1 MNKKLKRLLG
11 VILAMT
17 FSFSLIACSNSNTGE
32 KNKKEVKKVEAMSK
46 ENKEIKNDTNKEF
59 EDKDAE
65 KKLNKKEKE
74 EKKNN
79 EVNDKQY
86 KLYFADEQCEK
97 LVAEERI
104 IDDATPKK
112 VLEELLKGPKTKNLF
127 PSINTDIKINT
138 VTIKDNVATVDFDES
153 VLGRIAGSTGESL
166 AMYGI
171 SNTFILNKQLNV
183 EKVAF
188 TLNNKPMESL
198 GGHVILEGPIGANE
212 SLIKK

>member
-46 ENKEIKNDTNKEF
+46 ENKEIKNDTSKEF
-59 EDKDAE
+59 QE
-65 KKLNKKEKE
+65 KNLNKKEIE
-74 EKKNN
+74 ENN
-79 EVNDKQY
+79 KVNDKQY

-97 LVAEERI
+97 LVAEERS

-112 VLEELLKGPKTKNLF
+112 VLEELLKGPRTKNLF

-183 EKVAF
+183 QKVAF